1 MLIEF
6 GFTFFWIYIFLENIF
21 SIVHTWES
29 KPQWRGKKQEIWFEK
44 KQEIHF
50 KRSQTWESVWVFNLC
65 KLFFIFLGWSQQKNV
80 KQWLLILMENS

>member
-1 MLIEF
+1 M
-6 GFTFFWIYIFLENIF
+6 FLESIF

-29 KPQWRGKKQEIWFEK
+29 ELQQWREK
-44 KQEIHF
+44 KQEICSEKKQEICF
-50 KRSQTWESVWVFNLC
+50 KKSQTWESGWVFNLC